1 MTEHK
6 IADEFIQALQS
17 LFDWLEAER
26 VPGTSIGGVAVS
38 LLAQPR
44 VTQDI
49 DVVIW
54 LEAGRWESFLLSGE
68 KYGIIPRIDDAL
80 EFARRAR
87 VLLLRHRSSG
97 VYIDIS
103 MGGLEFEREMI
114 ERAVTLDLGNLTLK
128 VPTPEDLMI
137 TKAVAQRPK
146 DIADID
152 AIASANPNLD
162 TERIRYWVEQFA
174 SALEMPEIASSV
186 ENVLRHHSISP
197 GRAAETEQPQKKS
210 RRRKRS

>member
-6 IADEFIQALQS
+6 LADEFIQALQS
-17 LFDWLEAER
+17 LFGWLEAER

-38 LLAQPR
+38 FLAQPR

-49 DVVIW
+49 DAVIW
-54 LEAGRWESFLLSGE
+54 LEADLWESFLPSGK

-80 EFARRAR
+80 EFARRTR
-87 VLLLRHRSSG
+87 VLLLRHQSSG
-97 VYIDIS
+97 VNIDVSI
-103 MGGLEFEREMI
+103 GGLEFEREMI

-152 AIASANPNLD
+152 AIAGANPNLD
-162 TERIRYWVEQFA
+162 ADRVRYWVEQFA
-174 SALEMPEIASSV
+174 TALEMPEIASCV
-186 ENVLRHHSISP
+186 ENVLRHHSISS
-197 GRAAETEQPQKKS
+197 GRAAGTKESQKKS
-210 RRRKRS
+210 RRKKRS